1 MENLEKLKKKNFLII
16 GSGHKLSLEKSY
28 IRAFK
33 NLKFKNINYLFLDT
47 GKLESFFTKHSL
59 FDFFFTIFE
68 KLMTLKNQI

>member
-1 MENLEKLKKKNFLII
+1 MEKKILNGKSEKLKKKKNFLII

-47 GKLESFFTKHSL
+47 GKLESFL
-59 FDFFFTIFE
+59 LNIVYLIIFFTHF
-68 KLMTLKNQI
+68 